1 MGEDLNKDIKRLKE
15 LAKKI
20 RNHVLMML
28 MTCGSGHPGG
38 SLSVV
43 EIITSLYFYKMKH
56 DPNNPEWPDRDRFVL
71 SKGHAAPTLYA
82 ALAESGYFPV
92 EELKTLRKMGSC
104 LQGHPDMQKLLG
116 VEMST
121 GSLGLGFSTA
131 VGMALAGRLNG
142 KSYRVFVLLGDGE
155 MQEGQIWEAAMA
167 AAHYKL
173 DNITA
178 ILDRNGLQLG
188 GPTERIMSIEPIV
201 AKWIAFG
208 WYVLE
213 INGYAI
219 EEITKA
225 LDEADNIK
233 GKPTIIIAHGVKG
246 RGVPFME
253 WNADFHGKIP
263 DKERL
268 LNVLRNVS

>member
-1 MGEDLNKDIKRLKE
+1 MNKDIKRLKE